1 MGAIKVRGKQQR
13 VAIINQNKVLAK
25 AVRYSTVKSK
35 ELTTYAA
42 GSSHIPESQLTAC
55 TLAIKEA
62 IAYFVLNGHHVDL
75 GKFGILGLRSKA
87 SSAMDP
93 QFVSADLVKR
103 ITIGYQPSVDIKEL
117 ISNIRITTEV
127 SQ

>member
-1 MGAIKVRGKQQR
+1 MGSIKVKGRMQR

-25 AVRYSTVKSK
+25 AVRYSTVQSK
-35 ELTTYAA
+35 ELVTYAA
-42 GSSHIPESQLTAC
+42 GSSHIPESQLLAC
-55 TLAIKEA
+55 TLAMKEA

-87 SSAMDP
+87 NSAMDP

-103 ITIGYQPSVDIKEL
+103 ITIGYQPSVEIKEL

>member
-1 MGAIKVRGKQQR
+1 MSAIKVRGKQQR

-35 ELTTYAA
+35 EL
-42 GSSHIPESQLTAC
+42 
-55 TLAIKEA
+55 
-62 IAYFVLNGHHVDL
+62 
-75 GKFGILGLRSKA
+75 
-87 SSAMDP
+87 
-93 QFVSADLVKR
+93 
-103 ITIGYQPSVDIKEL
+103 